1 MHLLM
6 DFILVDIVFK
16 GWLIAAY
23 FTLLI
28 FYCCISDL

>member
-16 GWLIAAY
+16 GGLIAAS
-23 FTLLI
+23 FALLVFNCRHGDI
-28 FYCCISDL
+28 